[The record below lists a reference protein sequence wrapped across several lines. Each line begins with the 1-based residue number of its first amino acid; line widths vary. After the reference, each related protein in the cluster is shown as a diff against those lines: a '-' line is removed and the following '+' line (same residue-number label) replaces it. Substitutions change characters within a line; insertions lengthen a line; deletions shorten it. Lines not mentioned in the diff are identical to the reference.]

1 MWGSSS
7 LLLLCRHSLA
17 LSVTAPDL
25 GYICPTQK
33 TVCVT
38 YVQFFFWISIHFSKA
53 VKMKEKN
60 LNIVF
65 TIEKVFEQNSFF
77 FCPLVRE
84 ILFIYL
90 IYLFNF
96 FIVVDFVIH

>member
-1 MWGSSS
+1 
-7 LLLLCRHSLA
+7 
-17 LSVTAPDL
+17 
-25 GYICPTQK
+25 
-33 TVCVT
+33 
-38 YVQFFFWISIHFSKA
+38 
-53 VKMKEKN
+53 MKEKN

-90 IYLFNF
+90 IYLFIF